1 MQVKR
6 FDAVTRSP
14 VYASFGA
21 MLKVCLTQTC
31 TFLQCMSG
39 WCR

>member
-21 MLKVCLTQTC
+21 MLKACLPQTSNC
-31 TFLQCMSG
+31 LQCMSS
-39 WCR
+39 